1 MSAEM
6 DRIEARAHEQLRVLG
21 ATSAALDAVRVAV
34 SSPDGAIRVELD
46 GVCALVG
53 LTLTPAAC
61 RSDGAVLGRRI
72 VDVCAVAAREVAA
85 RRAAVMERFH
95 ADFAAP

>member
-1 MSAEM
+1 M
-6 DRIEARAHEQLRVLG
+6 DRIEARAHEQLRVLRR
-21 ATSAALDAVRVAV
+21 TRIELDEVRVSV

-53 LTLTPAAC
+53 LTLTSSAC
-61 RSDGAVLGRRI
+61 RSDGAALGRRI

-85 RRAAVMERFH
+85 RRGAVMERFH
-95 ADFAAP
+95 ADIAAG